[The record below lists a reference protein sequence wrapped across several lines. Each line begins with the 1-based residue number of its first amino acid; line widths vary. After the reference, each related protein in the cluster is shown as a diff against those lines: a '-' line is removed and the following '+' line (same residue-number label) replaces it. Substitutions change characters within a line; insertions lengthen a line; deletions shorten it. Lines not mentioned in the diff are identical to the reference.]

1 MRRSRKVFYEVI
13 VQGKWW
19 CGRKVGWV
27 ADLTNVYFYAASD
40 TRNFRTCK
48 RATKHA
54 QSLGSGTKLL
64 QWSFNGGRRILKEF
78 TVR

>member
-1 MRRSRKVFYEVI
+1 MRRIRKVFYEVR
-13 VQGKWW
+13 VEGKWW

-27 ADLTNVYFYAASD
+27 ADLASVRGWGASD
-40 TRNFRTCK
+40 SRYFRTCK
-48 RATKHA
+48 RAAKHA

-64 QWSFNGGRRILKEF
+64 QWSFNRGRRILKEV